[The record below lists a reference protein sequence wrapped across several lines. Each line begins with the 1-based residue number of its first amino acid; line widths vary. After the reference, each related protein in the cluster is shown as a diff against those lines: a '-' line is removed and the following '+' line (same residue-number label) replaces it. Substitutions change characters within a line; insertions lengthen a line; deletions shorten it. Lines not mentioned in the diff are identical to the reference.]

1 MEKCLSA
8 WVEHC
13 IDFCCRTTAIQ
24 EEISRRTDLFA
35 NFYLVRKSTTD
46 ESHQENFKKT

>member
-1 MEKCLSA
+1 MKKCLTA

-13 IDFCCRTTAIQ
+13 IDFYFRTTAIQ

-35 NFYLVRKSTTD
+35 NFLSSQKI
-46 ESHQENFKKT
+46 HNQ